1 MLRYGILSTSS
12 IVERVL
18 NAINMVKDSEVLA
31 IASRDLFK
39 AKDFAEKHHIK
50 RYYGSYDTLLEDKD
64 VDIVYIPLINTLHY
78 EYAKKAILKKKHVIL
93 EKPFTLKGYEARE
106 LFDLAKKNQVFLM
119 ESMKTTFMPIIRT
132 AKKLIE
138 EGAIGDIKYV
148 RFERGSI
155 NAFNEGHW
163 MLDGKE
169 GGGAFLGNG
178 PYVLAIVYYLFGT
191 IDQNAVF
198 KVVENEKGAD
208 MLLSF
213 LMKIKDIIINST
225 VTLNVEVNDEMVIYG
240 EKGKIVVPNHWR
252 PKKLFLY
259 DREKLIDTY
268 EDNNVNEFI
277 YEFTYIKKCIDKG
290 MLVSNVITPKQ
301 TIEICEL
308 MERIK
313 EV

>member
-18 NAINMVKDSEVLA
+18 NAINTVKGSEVLA
-31 IASRDLFK
+31 IASRDVFK
-39 AKDFAEKHHIK
+39 ARDFAIKHNIK
-50 RYYGSYDTLLEDKD
+50 RYYASYDALLEDED
-64 VDIVYIPLINTLHY
+64 VNIVYIPLINTLHF

-93 EKPFTLKGYEARE
+93 EKPFTLKAMEAKE
-106 LFDLAKKNQVFLM
+106 LFELAKRNKVFLM
-119 ESMKTTFMPIIRT
+119 ESMKTTFMPMIQM
-132 AKKLIE
+132 AKKLIDNE
-138 EGAIGDIKYV
+138 TIGKVKYV

-155 NAFNEGHW
+155 NAFNKGHW
-163 MLDGKE
+163 MLDKE
-169 GGGAFLGNG
+169 YGGGAFLGNG
-178 PYVLAIVYYLFGT
+178 PYVLAICYYLFGT
-191 IDQNAVF
+191 VDQNAVY

-213 LMKIKDIIINST
+213 LMKIRDIVINST

-252 PKKLFLY
+252 PKKLYVY
-259 DREKLIDTY
+259 DREKLVNTY
-268 EDNNVNEFI
+268 EDNNANEFI

-301 TIEICEL
+301 TIDICKL
-308 MERIK
+308 MEKIK
-313 EV
+313 EA